1 MKKEKAFVER
11 EEDQFNIKEHIISSL
26 IIGGGLVLIVLIIA
40 VVLSIV

>member
-11 EEDQFNIKEHIISSL
+11 EETQFNLREHIISGL
-26 IIGGGLVLIVLIIA
+26 IIGGGLVLIVLMIA